1 MVDVVVTLPIRSGE
15 EAQLF
20 GSYLNGFMESRS
32 FEAERMAEFSD
43 APYLMMRSDP
53 GLEQEVKILT
63 FQERSVAS
71 DFSKGWAKT
80 RAERRTLRRA

>member
-1 MVDVVVTLPIRSGE
+1 MADVVVTLPVRIGE

-20 GSYLNGFMESRS
+20 GRYLNGFMESRS
-32 FEAERMAEFSD
+32 FEAESMASFSD

-53 GLEQEVKILT
+53 GEVEEIKVLT

-71 DFSKGWAKT
+71 DFSSGWAN
-80 RAERRTLRRA
+80 ARTQQGSFLSV